1 MGSLRINSVLYE
13 GRDYYYRSPWFD
25 KDIVI
30 IEGQNGNGKSTLCK
44 LIYHGLGGSVDEFKK
59 TSKEQHQEIVRDK
72 DNYVE
77 LNISIA
83 SAGFLVRR
91 LINDKE
97 ITLTPYYVE
106 LNEDDEEEIILGV
119 DESRVLPINRSENKP
134 YTFSDWILEKLS
146 ISVIELSYGAAN
158 FKIRFNDLFRLMY
171 HDQSPDPN
179 YIYKKPESD
188 NYVSDSIMI
197 RKVIFELL
205 MGEAYSSYYE
215 AISRRRNLEKG
226 KASSKAILDEYE
238 SIARELRG
246 SSEPKNSTFLRKE
259 VQDNDLRLE
268 KLHHSREALK
278 KPRKTSDNFGEVEHL
293 KNELL
298 KNELLLGDS
307 KKSLLDIYREKARLI
322 ELRSMTKVEVEQVA
336 KIIHTHSQLNL
347 FSADT
352 CPYCLSKVDRPENY
366 CVCGAPIEEA
376 QYERFFY
383 TESEYKE
390 LLKTK
395 QASFK
400 SIDIALEDCKDEEKE
415 IEQSLFDLEKFI
427 EKLKTQLSDQLIG
440 VGDVTDTSAIND
452 IDDYILELREQN
464 AKLMQLVDIEMKLE
478 KLDRKHEVISEDLRE
493 AKRNEKILELEA
505 QVDIRAKVTKFGSIY
520 NDFMKETLPNCRSA
534 KIDPEDYTPI
544 INDYEYKEDSSR
556 VQKRLMYYL
565 ALLKVSLMPDQKSA
579 FPHFLLIDTPNTAG
593 IDQERLIPAIG
604 QISKF
609 LDEKQDFQ
617 IILTTGVGIYPQRL
631 DDFVSV
637 RLRDDAKLLR
647 KKDSSGL

>member
-13 GRDYYYRSPWFD
+13 GNDYYYRSPRFD
-25 KDIVI
+25 NNIVI
-30 IEGQNGNGKSTLCK
+30 VEGQNGNGKSTLCK
-44 LIYHGLGGSVDEFKK
+44 LIYHGLGGAVDEFKK

-77 LNISIA
+77 LDISIG
-83 SAGFLVRR
+83 SAGYLVRR
-91 LINDKE
+91 LINDNE
-97 ITLTPYYVE
+97 ITLTPYE
-106 LNEDDEEEIILGV
+106 LESYEDGEEEIILAT
-119 DESRVLPINRSENKP
+119 DETKVLPINRSERKP
-134 YTFSDWILEKLS
+134 FTFSDWILEKLD
-146 ISVIELSYGAAN
+146 ISVIDLSYGAAN

-179 YIYKKPESD
+179 YIYKRPESE

-205 MGEAYSSYYE
+205 MGEAYSDYYE
-215 AISRRRNLEKG
+215 AISKRRDIEKE
-226 KASSKAILDEYE
+226 KVSSKAIFHEYE
-238 SIARELRG
+238 AIARELRG
-246 SSEPKNSTFLRKE
+246 SADPKNSTFLRKE
-259 VQDNDLRLE
+259 IENNDQILE

-278 KPRKTSDNFGEVEHL
+278 KPRKTGDNFNEVENI

-298 KNELLLGDS
+298 KNELLLGDN
-307 KKSLLDIYREKARLI
+307 KKELLDLYREKARLI
-322 ELRSMTKVEVEQVA
+322 ELRSITRVEVEQVA

-352 CPYCLSKVDRPENY
+352 CPYCLSKVDRPKDN
-366 CVCGAPIEEA
+366 CVCGAPIKEA

-400 SIDIALEDCKDEEKE
+400 SISIALEDCKEDEKE
-415 IEQSLFDLEKFI
+415 LERSLEEIESYINDLKSR
-427 EKLKTQLSDQLIG
+427 LANQLIE
-440 VGDVTDTSAIND
+440 VDYDTNITAMND
-452 IDDYILELREQN
+452 IDDRILELREAN
-464 AKLMQLVDIEMKLE
+464 AKLTQLTDIETKLE
-478 KLDRKHEVISEDLRE
+478 NLDKKYEAISDDLRE
-493 AKRNEKILELEA
+493 AKRNEKRFELKA
-505 QVDIRAKVTKFGSIY
+505 QEDISAKVTKFSSIY
-520 NDFMKETLPNCRSA
+520 NQFMKETLPNCRSA

-544 INDYEYKEDSSR
+544 INDFEYKEDSSR

-565 ALLKVSLMPDQKSA
+565 TLLKMSLMPDQKSA
-579 FPHFLLIDTPNTAG
+579 FPHFLLIDTPDTAG
-593 IDQERLIPAIG
+593 IDKDRLIPAIG

-617 IILTTGVGIYPQRL
+617 IILTTGVGIYPQSL
-631 DDFVSV
+631 DNFVAV
-637 RLRDDAKLLR
+637 RLRDDAKLLS
-647 KKDSSGL
+647 KKG

>member
-13 GRDYYYRSPWFD
+13 GNDYYYRSPWFE
-25 KDIVI
+25 KNIVI

-44 LIYHGLGGSVDEFKK
+44 LIYHGFGGSVDEFKK

-77 LNISIA
+77 LDISID
-83 SAGFLVRR
+83 SSGYLVRR
-91 LINDKE
+91 LINDNE
-97 ITLTPYYVE
+97 ITLTPYYIE
-106 LNEDDEEEIILGV
+106 LNEGGEEEIILGT
-119 DESRVLPINRSENKP
+119 DETRVLPINRSENKP
-134 YTFSDWILEKLS
+134 FTFSDWILQKLD
-146 ISVIELSYGAAN
+146 ISVIDLSYGAAN

-205 MGEAYSSYYE
+205 MGEAYSDYYD
-215 AISRRRNLEKG
+215 AISKRRDLEKE
-226 KASSKAILDEYE
+226 KSSSKAIFDEYE

-259 VQDNDLRLE
+259 IQDNDQRLE
-268 KLHHSREALK
+268 KLHYSREALK
-278 KPRKTSDNFGEVEHL
+278 KPRKTSENFSEVENI

-298 KNELLLGDS
+298 KNELLLGDN
-307 KKSLLDIYREKARLI
+307 KKSLLDLYREKARLI
-322 ELRSMTKVEVEQVA
+322 ELRSITKVEVEQVA

-352 CPYCLSKVDRPENY
+352 CPYCLSKVDRPKDH

-383 TESEYKE
+383 TEAEYKE

-400 SIDIALEDCKDEEKE
+400 SIEIALEDCKEDEKE
-415 IEQSLFDLEKFI
+415 LGQLLSELEDSI
-427 EKLKTQLSDQLIG
+427 EKLKTRLSSQLIE
-440 VGDVTDTSAIND
+440 VDDETNTSAIND
-452 IDDYILELREQN
+452 IDDHILELREAN
-464 AKLMQLVDIEMKLE
+464 SKLMQLIDIELKLE
-478 KLDRKHEVISEDLRE
+478 NLDKKHERVSEDLRE
-493 AKRNEKILELEA
+493 AKRNEKRLELEA
-505 QVDIRAKVTKFGSIY
+505 QEDISTKVTKFSSIY

-565 ALLKVSLMPDQKSA
+565 TLLKMSLMPDQKSA
-579 FPHFLLIDTPNTAG
+579 FPHFLLIDTPDTAG
-593 IDQERLIPAIG
+593 IDKDRLIPAIG

-609 LDEKQDFQ
+609 LDEKLDFQ
-617 IILTTGVGIYPQRL
+617 IILTTGVGIYPQSL

-637 RLRDDAKLLR
+637 RLRDDDKLL
-647 KKDSSGL
+647 KKKE